1 MFGKQSCW
9 IKNSSE
15 RSVEWTCGKDYQFHV
30 RSVWYCLFSRSVWQI
45 KKALSYLG
53 FFYKDTERNKTNK
66 KLECIRGLKETTL
79 LSSCRWAGETNYANI
94 AFFSCTQ
101 MALWTGRGH
110 DPLRLQLPPSPL
122 TALHWKHR
130 GVTFCLWPLCATTY
144 GAFKL
149 HKNVGISAVYT
160 RLQQRDRKWTWQ
172 HGCNS
177 CFLNIRNS
185 YSPK

>member
-30 RSVWYCLFSRSVWQI
+30 RSVWYCLFCRSVWQI

-110 DPLRLQLPPSPL
+110 DPLRLQLPPPSPDCPSL
-122 TALHWKHR
+122 ETQRSNVLFMTSVCYNLWCVQVAQECR
-130 GVTFCLWPLCATTY
+130 DFCLYVITAAWSQVNPTAQ
-144 GAFKL
+144 
-149 HKNVGISAVYT
+149 
-160 RLQQRDRKWTWQ
+160 LQQLV
-172 HGCNS
+172 
-177 CFLNIRNS
+177 FE
-185 YSPK
+185 YSK